1 MHRLFFYGRRFNI
14 VSLVGLGLVL
24 CYNLLTSL
32 RNGSIGKEKRP
43 FYNRQ
48 EIRKFQT
55 KSFSTGTSNLQTSTT
70 FPGETSTTIVETL
83 TTVTVV
89 TTYKTS
95 TETSTNYQL
104 KDFTSAAFE
113 EKLFQEQQSCPDFQQ
128 NISQN
133 RASGTSEKFIG
144 HVLSNGPNNQIVDF
158 RHGIF
163 WSIK

>member
-14 VSLVGLGLVL
+14 ISLVSLGLVL

-32 RNGSIGKEKRP
+32 RNGSISKEKKQ
-43 FYNRQ
+43 FHHRQ

-55 KSFSTGTSNLQTSTT
+55 KSFSTGTSNLQISTT
-70 FPGETSTTIVETL
+70 FPGETSTTVVETV
-83 TTVTVV
+83 TTVTIE
-89 TTYKTS
+89 TTFQTS
-95 TETSTNYQL
+95 TETSTNNQL

-113 EKLFQEQQSCPDFQQ
+113 KIQEQHSCPDFKQ
-128 NISQN
+128 NISQIP
-133 RASGTSEKFIG
+133 ASGTTQKFLG

>member
-32 RNGSIGKEKRP
+32 RNGSISKEKRP
-43 FYNRQ
+43 FYHRQ
-48 EIRKFQT
+48 EIGNFQT
-55 KSFSTGTSNLQTSTT
+55 KSFSTGTSNVQISTT
-70 FPGETSTTIVETL
+70 FPGETSTTVVETV
-83 TTVTVV
+83 TTVTIE
-89 TTYKTS
+89 TTYQTS
-95 TETSTNYQL
+95 TETSTKNQL

-113 EKLFQEQQSCPDFQQ
+113 KIKEQHLCPDFKQ
-128 NISQN
+128 NISQTPVF
-133 RASGTSEKFIG
+133 GTSQKFLG

-163 WSIK
+163 WSIT

>member
-32 RNGSIGKEKRP
+32 RNGSISKEKRP
-43 FYNRQ
+43 FHHRQ
-48 EIRKFQT
+48 EIGKFQT
-55 KSFSTGTSNLQTSTT
+55 KSFSTGTSNFQTSTA
-70 FPGETSTTIVETL
+70 FPGETSTTVVETV
-83 TTVTVV
+83 TTVTIE
-89 TTYKTS
+89 TTYQTS
-95 TETSTNYQL
+95 TETSTNNQL

-113 EKLFQEQQSCPDFQQ
+113 EIFIQEQHSCPDFNQ
-128 NISQN
+128 NISQI
-133 RASGTSEKFIG
+133 RASGTSQKFIG